1 MAGIVRHDDTIKR
14 QCGFTLIETLITVAI
29 LSILVSGYAAFK
41 LEADISELNQ
51 KLSDALVEEF
61 TLLGNQAQTVYA
73 QTGSWPGYA
82 NRCVRALDDVTMQ
95 ELSVDQNSPFPALP
109 YTTGCTDRIFTISI
123 EMPAS
128 LAAWAYYIGA
138 RTPSID
144 SPLLLS
150 NDNLGLT
157 SNWPLPADITVF
169 KQLLNDYYKLDGSQA
184 MTGDMNLDG
193 HNIVG
198 IAKAQGNDFELSR
211 KHSLSKTVQ
220 NIQLVRAGDTIAKP
234 DCALPKIYI
243 TSANIGNPSGRPVT
257 SIQWTASAGANTW
270 TIENTLSDDRSFNS
284 NDKSF
289 LRGIA
294 IVKCS

>member
-1 MAGIVRHDDTIKR
+1 MLHDDTTKR
-14 QCGFTLIETLITVAI
+14 QRGFTLIETLITVAI

-51 KLSDALVEEF
+51 KLSDALVEEI
-61 TLLGNQAQTVYA
+61 TLIGNQAQTVYA
-73 QTGSWPGYA
+73 QTGSWPDYA
-82 NRCVRALDDVTMQ
+82 NRCVRALDDTTMQ

-109 YTTGCTDRIFTISI
+109 YTMSCTDKMFTISI
-123 EMPAS
+123 EMPES
-128 LAAWAYYIGA
+128 LETWAYYIGA
-138 RTPSID
+138 RTPSIG
-144 SPLLLS
+144 SPSLLS
-150 NDNLGLT
+150 NGNLGLT

-198 IAKAQGNDFELSR
+198 IAKARGNDFELNR
-211 KHSLSKTVQ
+211 EHSLSKTVRT
-220 NIQLVRAGDTIAKP
+220 IKLVRAGDTIAKP
-234 DCALPKIYI
+234 DCTSPRIYI

-257 SIQWTASAGANTW
+257 SIQWTASGNANIW
-270 TIENTLSDDRSFNS
+270 TVENTLSDDRSFNS